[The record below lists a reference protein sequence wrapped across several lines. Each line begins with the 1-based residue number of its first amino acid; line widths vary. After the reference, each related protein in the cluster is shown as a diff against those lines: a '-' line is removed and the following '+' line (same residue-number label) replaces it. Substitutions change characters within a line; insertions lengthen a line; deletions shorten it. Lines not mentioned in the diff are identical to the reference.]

1 MREDP
6 ARKGLLY
13 AGTET
18 GIFVSFDDGS
28 NWQSLRLNLPVVPVT
43 DLEIHD
49 NDLVASTQGRS
60 FWILDDLTVIHQ
72 VASNSSPK
80 QNPGFFNLAIPI
92 ERVCQRVIIIPL
104 TVQWFSIHSRKSLRV
119 KSRYKF
125 LIQKGNV
132 IQTFSSE
139 YASKPDLEFPY
150 DFMGSYAGDRKLTK
164 NPGLNR
170 FVWDLRYPVIDF
182 PPGTIVWAYLGGVR
196 VAPGTFKATLNVGD
210 WKQSQTFNVLKDPR
224 SSASQ
229 EDLDEQFAFA
239 MQIQNRL
246 NDLYR
251 AVKQIRSVR
260 QQAHDLTG
268 KLAES
273 GKNVSELRKASDGL
287 WQKLT
292 AIEDELMQSRNEA
305 DQDTENYPTK
315 LDNQLAYIYTHLDFT
330 DSRPTEGQR
339 RAC

>member
-1 MREDP
+1 RDTYRMRMPKNDNNP
-6 ARKGLLY
+6 PNGAMIFYSLPQNVKGEMTLQ
-13 AGTET
+13 
-18 GIFVSFDDGS
+18 ISDS
-28 NWQSLRLNLPVVPVT
+28 
-43 DLEIHD
+43 
-49 NDLVASTQGRS
+49 
-60 FWILDDLTVIHQ
+60 
-72 VASNSSPK
+72 
-80 QNPGFFNLAIPI
+80 
-92 ERVCQRVIIIPL
+92 
-104 TVQWFSIHSRKSLRV
+104 
-119 KSRYKF
+119 
-125 LIQKGNV
+125 KGNV

-164 NPGLNR
+164 KAGINR

-182 PPGTIVWAYLGGVR
+182 PPGTIVWGYLGGVK

-210 WKQSQTFNVLKDPR
+210 WNQSQTFKVLKDPR

-229 EDLDEQFAFA
+229 EELDELFAFA

-246 NDLYR
+246 NELYR

-273 GKNVSELRKASDGL
+273 GKNVSEMRQASDGL

-292 AIEDELMQSRNEA
+292 AVEDELMQSRNEA

-315 LDNQLAYIYTHLDFT
+315 LDNQLAYIYLHLDYT
-330 DSRPTEGQR
+330 DSRPTEGQKER
-339 RAC
+339 VNDLNKEIDVQLANLKSIVQTDVAAFNKLALAAGGSPVLVGK